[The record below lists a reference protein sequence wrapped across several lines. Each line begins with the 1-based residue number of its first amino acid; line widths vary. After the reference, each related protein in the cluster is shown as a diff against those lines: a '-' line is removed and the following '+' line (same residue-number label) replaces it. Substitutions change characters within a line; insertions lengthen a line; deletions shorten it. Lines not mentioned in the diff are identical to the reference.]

1 MSPKRKEYM
10 DRAAAYHINS
20 PMIEK
25 PLRNIIKRVDIQASV
40 LTAVIVAFALSCLY
54 FFSYY
59 LTYEDMIH
67 SLKDR
72 CSSLFHYVE
81 SGLTADSFTKLSAAD
96 DADSP
101 NYISAQKMLSR
112 TRATTGVRYLYTAKR
127 DDEGRLIYL
136 VDGLPTDTPDF
147 RYPGDTIEE
156 ENVQELSRAL
166 DGETVM
172 PNRIKNT
179 SWGPIFLSYFP
190 IWQDGKV
197 IGAVG
202 IEFDAQHQY
211 NTFQKLRIG
220 TPLIAAAACLTAF
233 FISFKLFK
241 RISNP
246 GYRDLANSDYLTG
259 LKNRNAFEV
268 DICNYEAS
276 REQSRYSVLSADLN
290 GLKRINDTFG
300 HQAGDGVI
308 RQAAAV
314 LRETLPAKSMLYRV
328 GGDEFVGVM
337 RDQTP
342 EQLQALSETI
352 CENVSKAA
360 AAGVPLS
367 LSVGYAVFD
376 AVQDRNLLDTCR
388 RADAQMYAYKKSA
401 GCARP

>member
-1 MSPKRKEYM
+1 MR
-10 DRAAAYHINS
+10 
-20 PMIEK
+20 EK
-25 PLRNIIKRVDIQASV
+25 PLKNIIKRVDIQASV
-40 LTAVIVAFALSCLY
+40 LTAVIVAAALSCLY
-54 FFSYY
+54 FFNYY

-81 SGLTADSFTKLSAAD
+81 SCLTADSFTKLAAEED
-96 DADSP
+96 VDSP
-101 NYISAQKMLSR
+101 SYTSTQKMLSR

-127 DDEGRLIYL
+127 DNQGRLIYL

-147 RYPGDTIEE
+147 RNPGDRIEE
-156 ENVQELSRAL
+156 ENIRELSRAL
-166 DGETVM
+166 DGETVL

-190 IWQDGKV
+190 IWQDDAV

-211 NTFQKLRIG
+211 NTFLKLRIG
-220 TPLIAAAACLTAF
+220 TPLIAVAACLTAF
-233 FISFKLFK
+233 VISFKLFK

-246 GYRDLANSDYLTG
+246 GFRDLANSDYLTG

-276 REQSRYSVLSADLN
+276 RAQAQRSILSADLN
-290 GLKRINDTFG
+290 GLKRINDTLG
-300 HQAGDGVI
+300 HQAGDRVI
-308 RQAAAV
+308 QQAAAV
-314 LRETLPAKSMLYRV
+314 LREALPEKSVLYRV
-328 GGDEFVGVM
+328 GGDEFIGVM

-360 AAGVPLS
+360 AESLPLS
-367 LSVGYAVFD
+367 LSIGYAVFD
-376 AVQDRNLLDTCR
+376 PMQDCNLLDTYR
-388 RADAQMYAYKKSA
+388 RADTRMYANKKTA
-401 GCARP
+401 GCARL